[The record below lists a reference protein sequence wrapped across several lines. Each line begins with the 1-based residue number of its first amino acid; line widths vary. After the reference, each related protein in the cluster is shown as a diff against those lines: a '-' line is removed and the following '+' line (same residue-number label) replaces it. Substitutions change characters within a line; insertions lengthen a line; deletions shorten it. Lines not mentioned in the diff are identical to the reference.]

1 MVLGSSS
8 SATGHP
14 LPWCSTLSTG
24 PIPMTFSEASVID
37 SITKFVMETNDFIR
51 SINRV
56 KLSRTR
62 ASSQVFL
69 GAIFQKI
76 FSDGNG
82 EDESHNIIDEAEKGV
97 KNICKRIGCSR
108 YQMEL
113 LLRLCGAPPDPFISE
128 WNEPISVVWQ
138 RMHFIRKNF

>member
-1 MVLGSSS
+1 
-8 SATGHP
+8 
-14 LPWCSTLSTG
+14 
-24 PIPMTFSEASVID
+24 MTFSDASVID

-51 SINRV
+51 SVNRI

-82 EDESHNIIDEAEKGV
+82 EDESYNIVDDAENGAKSV
-97 KNICKRIGCSR
+97 CKRIGCSR
-108 YQMEL
+108 YQLEL
-113 LLRLCGAPPDPFISE
+113 LLRICGAPPDPFIDE
-128 WNEPISVVWQ
+128 WEVPIGIVWQ
-138 RMHFIRKNF
+138 RMHNIRTYL